1 MTNINGIEQR
11 MEVNIKKLLKQN
23 DDFRY
28 ILKIFATDQ
37 LTLKGGGHQMGH
49 MIIPIGFIQ
58 EINDANVL
66 NVILNLHDNLK
77 FITGVKQL

>member
-1 MTNINGIEQR
+1 MTKINRNEQR

-28 ILKIFATDQ
+28 ILKIFATTE
-37 LTLKGGGHQMGH
+37 LSLKGYGHQMNH
-49 MIIPIGFIQ
+49 IIIPIGFIQ
-58 EINDANVL
+58 EIYDANVL